1 ADPAHHVDAVAS
13 DGLQVHLVA
22 QGLEAAHDHR
32 GSGPLPHAQRRRAP
46 TRGHLVHHDLV
57 ERHVQGRGLRAL
69 VNQFPVMVQPVAA
82 AHAAPP
88 SMARRTAIATASG
101 SNPYIETPG
110 PRVTWIAAAISASL
124 ASAGRP
130 HTARSIASSAVS
142 GSRKKSPLT
151 WTCAMWPSAS
161 SRSTT
166 TSLPPG
172 TLYSPCI
179 PPSVGSP
186 GVQSTP
192 ARPSPAVDAGVGFP
206 RPPED
211 PRVMPVPN
219 RETGPRQRPR
229 GWLGWRR
236 EPSKSPPR
244 TQARGLAVAAAPAV
258 PAAAVFGRRHARAA
272 GGLGAGDRG

>member
-1 ADPAHHVDAVAS
+1 
-13 DGLQVHLVA
+13 
-22 QGLEAAHDHR
+22 R
-32 GSGPLPHAQRRRAP
+32 
-46 TRGHLVHHDLV
+46 T
-57 ERHVQGRGLRAL
+57 AL
-69 VNQFPVMVQPVAA
+69 VTAA
-82 AHAAPP
+82 GLH
-88 SMARRTAIATASG
+88 
-101 SNPYIETPG
+101 PYHETSG

-151 WTCAMWPSAS
+151 WTFAMWPSAS

-192 ARPSPAVDAGVGFP
+192 ARPSLAVHADDGFP
-206 RPPED
+206 RLTEQ
-211 PRVMPVPN
+211 PRVMPVAN
-219 RETGPRQRPR
+219 RETGARQRPR

-244 TQARGLAVAAAPAV
+244 TQARGMVVAAGPGV
-258 PAAAVFGRRHARAA
+258 LAAVVVGRRHARAA
-272 GGLGAGDRG
+272 GGLGAGDRGRYRAADGTGLRRFATFRPGAPAGVRARCELGAAVARRR